1 MGAILR
7 KEEHHQAS
15 AIPCTLLLWMR
26 GVGAGE
32 VTGSVY
38 FSLGCTLAI
47 SLFPPG
53 VAMTSIL
60 YLVLGATTPRVEG
73 VGDGDGSA
81 CVATTGL

>member
-1 MGAILR
+1 VVLPLLT
-7 KEEHHQAS
+7 AS
-15 AIPCTLLLWMR
+15 LVTAL
-26 GVGAGE
+26 E

-60 YLVLGATTPRVEG
+60 YLVLGAPSGVLPAGAGAGAGAGFGVREREG
-73 VGDGDGSA
+73 DSVG
-81 CVATTGL
+81 TGL